1 MSNGTGRRDPHRHWL
16 GLHELDHP
24 ARMGYFNRDAH
35 EDVVARDG
43 AGALWLYR
51 GTVSGFA
58 MRRTLG
64 SSGWNGMR
72 EITPVGGLD
81 GDGYPDLLP
90 PLL

>member
-1 MSNGTGRRDPHRHWL
+1 MGNGTGFGGATRIRTGW
-16 GLHELDHP
+16 GSMSSIT
-24 ARMGYFNRDAH
+24 RMGYFNRDAH

-58 MRRTLG
+58 MRRTIG
-64 SSGWNGMR
+64 SGGWNGMR